1 MDRKILLEIT
11 VRAGGGFEV
20 TDPRNNRHY
29 AHSEIELADLIRRL
43 AHDPTMPQ
51 AEKVR
56 PTETILEEVGTI
68 FATSRLPGSMQGA
81 APVIGRAFAEVGGA
95 VSDIG
100 RSAIDW
106 IRNRK
111 SGEPVQAEP
120 KVEQTRGPVQPPPPR
135 DSSPRA
141 RAARKPDGAPRV
153 KPDAS
158 TSSNTTPPRSTRRT
172 SLRFPT

>member
-1 MDRKILLEIT
+1 MDHKIMLEIT

-29 AHSEIELADLIRRL
+29 AHSEVELADLVCKL

-56 PTETILEEVGTI
+56 PTETILEEVGTL
-68 FATSRLPGSMQGA
+68 FAAGRLPGSMQGA
-81 APVIGRAFAEVGGA
+81 APVIGRAIAEVGGA

-100 RSAIDW
+100 RGAIDW

-111 SGEPVQAEP
+111 NGEPVQAEP
-120 KVEQTRGPVQPPPPR
+120 KVEQPRGPVAPPPR

-141 RAARKPDGAPRV
+141 RAARMPDGAPRV
-153 KPDAS
+153 KPEPS
-158 TSSNTTPPRSTRRT
+158 TSSTTTPPRSTRRT